1 MITNAIARRYA
12 KALIQLATEE
22 AAVDEIQKEL
32 GYFES
37 VMATSPESSAVF
49 SSPAF
54 TIEAKRALLKEILG
68 GMRISTT
75 AANFLMLLLDKN
87 RLDQLPFILAC
98 YQVFADDL
106 SGIVRG
112 TVSSALPLADAQVNE
127 IREALEKNLGKKV
140 LLQVDYD
147 PSLIGGVV
155 TKIGD
160 RIFDG
165 SIKTQLERIQDIL
178 QKG

>member
-1 MITNAIARRYA
+1 MITNTISRRYA

-22 AAVDEIQKEL
+22 GAVDKIQDEL
-32 GYFES
+32 KSFES
-37 VMATSPESSAVF
+37 AFAAHPECSAVF

-54 TIEAKRALLKEILG
+54 TMEAKRDLLKEILG
-68 GMRISTT
+68 SLPISTT
-75 AANFLMLLLDKN
+75 VANFLMLLLDKK

-98 YQVFADDL
+98 YSVFADDL

-112 TVSSALPLADAQVNE
+112 TVSSALPLADAQVTE
-127 IREALEKNLGKKV
+127 IREALEKSMGKKV

-165 SIKTQLERIQDIL
+165 SIKTQLDRIQDIL

>member
-1 MITNAIARRYA
+1 LITNAIARRYA
-12 KALIQLATEE
+12 KALIELATEE
-22 AAVDEIQKEL
+22 AAVDKIQEEL
-32 GYFES
+32 KSFES
-37 VMATSPESSAVF
+37 LLANLPESSAVF

-68 GMRISTT
+68 RLPISTT
-75 AANFLMLLLDKN
+75 AANFLLLLLDKN
-87 RLDQLPFILAC
+87 RLNQLPFIMAC

-112 TVSSALPLADAQVNE
+112 TVISALPLADSQVNE
-127 IREALEKNLGKKV
+127 IREALAKNLGKKV

-165 SIKTQLERIQDIL
+165 SIKTQLDRIQDIL